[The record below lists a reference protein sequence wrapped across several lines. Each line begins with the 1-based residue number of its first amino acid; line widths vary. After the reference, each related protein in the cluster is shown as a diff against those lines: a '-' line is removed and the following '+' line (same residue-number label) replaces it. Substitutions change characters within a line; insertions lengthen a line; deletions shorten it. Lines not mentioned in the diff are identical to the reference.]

1 MAEQNYSKGDVI
13 IKQGDPG
20 NYFYVIGKHPTL
32 LFPLC
37 SISCLILDSGEV
49 EVTQNA
55 VVVATIDEWGTFGE
69 LALMHG
75 QPRLAT
81 VTATSD
87 RLKLW
92 AIDRHTYRQ

>member
-1 MAEQNYSKGDVI
+1 M
-13 IKQGDPG
+13 
-20 NYFYVIGKHPTL
+20 
-32 LFPLC
+32 
-37 SISCLILDSGEV
+37 

-55 VVVATIDEWGTFGE
+55 VVVATIGEWGTFGE

-92 AIDRHTYRQ
+92 ATARSMERRRELLKYGELP

>member
-1 MAEQNYSKGDVI
+1 M
-13 IKQGDPG
+13 
-20 NYFYVIGKHPTL
+20 
-32 LFPLC
+32 
-37 SISCLILDSGEV
+37 

-55 VVVATIDEWGTFGE
+55 VVVATIGEWGTFGE

-92 AIDRHTYRQ
+92 AIDRHTYRQQIKYYCLDPKERFLLR